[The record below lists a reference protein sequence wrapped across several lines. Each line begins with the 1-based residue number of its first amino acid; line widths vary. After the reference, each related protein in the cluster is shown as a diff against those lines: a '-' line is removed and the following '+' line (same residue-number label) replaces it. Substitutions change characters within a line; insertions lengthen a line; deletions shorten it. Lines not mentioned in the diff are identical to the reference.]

1 MMRRISMLAVLGLVA
16 VAACVQEPVPAEP
29 ENQTIAALTFTA
41 TTEPATK
48 TALSGNDEQGYVVNW
63 QSGDQIWIYG
73 VDGTRGVFTTESTT
87 ASGSFTFTS
96 GTSGDPNYALDPTYL
111 ANYRAYYPATLPQN
125 NSYMSLLLPAT
136 QQYVA
141 GNVAQAP
148 MYAFSQNT
156 NLDFKNLCG
165 IIRLNLSTTQ
175 SDVTVSKIILTADQ
189 GMSGSFEVKNDA
201 ADVYASVK
209 SGVTLD
215 CGSGV
220 AIGSEPTPF
229 YLSVPPK
236 EYTNLRIKVVTTDGA
251 RQSKVANKTISV
263 SRSKITPINLSFNDF
278 SAEAIDLSA
287 TETANSYLVSVADSY
302 KFRATIKGNGEQAPN
317 SSISPF
323 TSDIAS
329 AVVLWKTYGR
339 DVYNGGAP
347 GDNDLI
353 RNVRYSNDG
362 YVYFETGEEFKEG
375 NALVAVR
382 DASQNILWSWHIWF
396 ESDNLAQLAQTYPG
410 SGAVMMDRNLG
421 ATTNLYSEYN
431 FLDAGL
437 LYEWGRKDPFPNKA
451 RAWVN
456 GGGTFLD
463 NQIWGQA
470 IGISAMD
477 VAGSIAHPTDVST
490 GGIDGA
496 TWDSDNKILFDPCP
510 PGWKVPAPAVFSGV
524 TNTATWTSGQGGTI
538 NLGSATAWFPAA
550 GTYGHGHLQHFYQ
563 GEGAY
568 MYTTT
573 SSYSKSFDIT
583 SSIHGSMQAKDS
595 YWACSVRCV
604 RDNDSGTSGID
615 ISVYQDLSTGGTA
628 NCYQV
633 QGMGSGASFGKYKFP
648 ATVKGNGAADL
659 AGISKD
665 TDPNSIYT
673 AELLWASY
681 GTATAPA
688 ADALIKQ
695 VFYKDG
701 YVCFT
706 VNANGSR
713 IYEGNAVIAIRDYF
727 GNILWSWHIW
737 LEEDAMTD
745 PYEQNYTGGGT
756 FMNRNLGA
764 NSSDSKS
771 EGTSADYGLLY
782 QWGRKD
788 PFLSAPDRTTY
799 GAAEPG
805 VYGATRTAKNQ
816 LYTMAEAIQ
825 HPTDFP
831 FTFNNTPW
839 MVEGEKNIAFWDD
852 SKTIFDPCPPGWKVP
867 SKASWGTTFV
877 SYFNEQSAND
887 SVDGVRVYTGSVQ
900 AWFPSVAYRQGAPTK
915 NGNNVYIQGQGIL
928 QHRGDNPYIR
938 IWCSNGILWRDVL
951 NPVSGSNFGGGRFAG
966 LYDLDQDLLVS
977 PWFYYGTYR
986 DNACSVRCVKE

>member
-1 MMRRISMLAVLGLVA
+1 MMKKISLLAALGLLVL
-16 VAACVQEPVPAEP
+16 AACTKDPLPAES
-29 ENQTIAALTFTA
+29 EGQTITSPTFTA

-48 TALSGNDEQGYVVNW
+48 TALSGNDEQGYEVNW

-87 ASGSFTFTS
+87 TSGSFTFTS
-96 GTSGDPNYALDPTYL
+96 GTSGNPDYVGNL
-111 ANYRAYYPATLPQN
+111 NYRAFYPATLPQN
-125 NSYMSLLLPAT
+125 NSYMSLKLPAT

-141 GNVAQAP
+141 ANVAQAP
-148 MYAFSQNT
+148 MYAYSSTT

-175 SDVTVSKIILTADQ
+175 SGITISKIILTADQ
-189 GMSGSFEVKNDA
+189 PMSGYFSISENTATITSTSSPA
-201 ADVYASVK
+201 A
-209 SGVTLD
+209 GVTLD

-220 AIGSEPTPF
+220 DIGSEPTSF
-229 YLSVPPK
+229 FLSVPQRD
-236 EYTNLRIKVVTTDGA
+236 YTNLRIKVMTTDGA

-263 SRSKITPINLSFNDF
+263 SRSKITPINLSFNELSTD
-278 SAEAIDLSA
+278 AIDLSA
-287 TETANSYLVSVADSY
+287 SGTANSYIVSVADSY
-302 KFRATIKGNGEQAPN
+302 KFRATIKGNGQEAPN

-323 TSDIAS
+323 TSSIAS

-339 DVYNGGAP
+339 DEYNGGAP
-347 GDNDLI
+347 GNNDLI
-353 RNVRYSNDG
+353 RNVRYDSNDG
-362 YVYFETGEEFKEG
+362 FVYFETGEEFKEG
-375 NALVAVR
+375 NAVVAVR
-382 DASQNILWSWHIWF
+382 DANQNILWSWHIWF

-421 ATTNLYSEYN
+421 ATTNVYSEYN

-463 NQIWGQA
+463 AQIWGQA
-470 IGISAMD
+470 VGLRSMD
-477 VAGSIAHPTDVST
+477 IAGSIEHPTDVST
-490 GGIDGA
+490 GGIYGA
-496 TWDSDNKILFDPCP
+496 TWDSDKKILFDPCP
-510 PGWKVPAPAVFSGV
+510 PGWKVPAPSVFSGV
-524 TNTATWTSGQGGTI
+524 TNKATWTSGQGGTI
-538 NLGSATAWFPAA
+538 SLGNATAWFPAA
-550 GTYGHGHLQHFYQ
+550 GNYGHGHLQHFNQ

-573 SSYSKSFDIT
+573 SDYSRSFDIT

-604 RDNDSGTSGID
+604 RDNDSGTADID
-615 ISVYQDLSTGGTA
+615 ISVYQDLGTGGTA

-633 QGMGSGASFGKYKFP
+633 QKTGSGVSFCKYKFP

-665 TDPNSIYT
+665 TDPNSIYK

-706 VNANGSR
+706 VNANGGR

-727 GNILWSWHIW
+727 GNIIWSWHIW
-737 LEEDAMTD
+737 LEEDYLAS
-745 PYEQNYTGGGT
+745 YAHNYTGGGT

-764 NSSDSKS
+764 NSNVREST
-771 EGTSADYGLLY
+771 TSADYGLLY

-799 GAAEPG
+799 GAAEPA
-805 VYGATRTAKNQ
+805 VYGATITAKNQ
-816 LYTMAEAIQ
+816 LYTMAETIQ

-831 FTFNNTPW
+831 YTYNNTPW
-839 MVEGEKNIAFWDD
+839 MVDGEKEIAFWDD

-877 SYFNEQSAND
+877 SNLSDPGTTTDGVYVQCGSANTW
-887 SVDGVRVYTGSVQ
+887 Y
-900 AWFPSVAYRQGAPTK
+900 PSVAYRQGAPTK
-915 NGNNVYIQGQGIL
+915 NGSSIYIQGQGIL

-938 IWCSNGILWRDVL
+938 VWCSDGILWRDSL
-951 NPVSGSNFGGGRFAG
+951 RPSDSTRDNNFAGENFSG
-966 LYDLDQDLLVS
+966 LYDYDQDLLVS

-986 DNACSVRCVKE
+986 DNACSVRCVRE

>member
-1 MMRRISMLAVLGLVA
+1 MMRRIGMSAVLGLVA
-16 VAACVQEPVPAEP
+16 VAACVKETVPAEP
-29 ENQTIAALTFTA
+29 ENQTIASLTFTA

-48 TALSGNDEQGYVVNW
+48 TSLSGNDEQGYEVNW
-63 QSGDQIWIYG
+63 QNGDQIMVFG
-73 VDGTRGVFTTESTT
+73 ADGTSGVFTTESTT
-87 ASGSFTFTS
+87 TSGSFTFTS
-96 GTSGDPNYALDPTYL
+96 GTSGNPDYVGNL
-111 ANYRAYYPATLPQN
+111 NYRAFYPATLPHN
-125 NSYMSLLLPAT
+125 NSYMSLQFPAT

-148 MYAFSQNT
+148 MYAFSQTT
-156 NLDFKNLCG
+156 NLDFKNICG
-165 IIRLNLSTTQ
+165 IIRLNLSTAQ

-189 GMSGSFEVKNDA
+189 GMSGYFSINNNTAVI
-201 ADVYASVK
+201 SGGK

-229 YLSVPPK
+229 YMSVPQND
-236 EYTNLRIKVVTTDGA
+236 YTNLRIKVVTTDGA

-263 SRSKITPINLSFNDF
+263 SRSKITPINLSFNELSTD
-278 SAEAIDLSA
+278 AIDLSA
-287 TETANSYLVSVADSY
+287 TGTANSYIVSVADSY
-302 KFRATIKGNGEQAPN
+302 KFRATIKGNGVEAPN
-317 SSISPF
+317 SSISPY
-323 TSDIAS
+323 TSSIAS

-347 GDNDLI
+347 GNNDLI
-353 RNVRYSNDG
+353 RNVRYDSNDG
-362 YVYFETGEEFKEG
+362 YVYFDTGEEFKEG
-375 NALVAVR
+375 NAVVAVR

-396 ESDNLAQLAQTYPG
+396 ESDNLNQLAQTYPG

-463 NQIWGQA
+463 AQIWGQA
-470 IGISAMD
+470 VGLRSMD
-477 VAGSIAHPTDVST
+477 IAGSIAHPTDVST
-490 GGIDGA
+490 GGISGA

-538 NLGSATAWFPAA
+538 NLGNATAWFPAA
-550 GTYGHGHLQHFYQ
+550 GAYGHGHLQHFDQ
-563 GEGAY
+563 GSATY
-568 MYTTT
+568 LYTTT
-573 SSYSKSFDIT
+573 SEYSRSFDIT

-604 RDNDSGTSGID
+604 RDDVGSSDID

-633 QGMGSGASFGKYKFP
+633 QRMGSGASFGKYKFP

-665 TDPNSIYT
+665 TDPNSIYK

-681 GTATAPA
+681 GTSTAPA
-688 ADALIKQ
+688 ADALIKD

-706 VNANGSR
+706 VNRNGSR

-727 GNILWSWHIW
+727 GNIIWSWHIW
-737 LEEDAMTD
+737 LEEDAMTGM
-745 PYEQNYTGGGT
+745 YEQNYTGGGT

-764 NSSDSKS
+764 NSSNSKS

-799 GAAEPG
+799 GAAEPA
-805 VYGATRTAKNQ
+805 VYGATITSKNQ
-816 LYTMAEAIQ
+816 LYSMAETIQ
-825 HPTDFP
+825 NPTDFP
-831 FTFNNTPW
+831 YTYNNTPW

-877 SYFNEQSAND
+877 SNFKEQSAND
-887 SVDGVRVYTGSVQ
+887 SVDGVRVSTGSVQ

-938 IWCSNGILWRDVL
+938 IWCSDGILWRDAL

-966 LYDLDQDLLVS
+966 LYDLDQDLLTS

>member
-16 VAACVQEPVPAEP
+16 VAACVKETVLTEP
-29 ENQTIAALTFTA
+29 EGQTITSPTFTA

-48 TALSGNDEQGYVVNW
+48 TALSGNDEQGYEVNW
-63 QSGDQIWIYG
+63 QNGDQIMIFGAQSTY
-73 VDGTRGVFTTESTT
+73 GVFTTESTT
-87 ASGSFTFTS
+87 SSGNFTLTSGS
-96 GTSGDPNYALDPTYL
+96 GPKNPD
-111 ANYRAYYPATLPQN
+111 YRAFYPATLPRN
-125 NSYMSLLLPAT
+125 NSYMSLQFPAT

-148 MYAFSQNT
+148 MYAYSSTT

-175 SDVTVSKIILTADQ
+175 SGITVSKIILTADQ
-189 GMSGSFEVKNDA
+189 PMSGYFSINNNTATITSSTA
-201 ADVYASVK
+201 A
-209 SGVTLD
+209 GVTLD

-229 YLSVPPK
+229 YLSVPQRD
-236 EYTNLRIKVVTTDGA
+236 YTNLRIKVVTTDGA

-263 SRSKITPINLSFNDF
+263 TRSKITPITLSFNNINSD
-278 SAEAIDLSA
+278 AIDLSA
-287 TETANSYLVSVADSY
+287 NGTANSYIVSTADSY
-302 KFRATIKGNGEQAPN
+302 KFRGTIKGNGMADL
-317 SSISPF
+317 SGISATTP
-323 TSDIAS
+323 SVAS
-329 AVVLWKTYGR
+329 AALLWATFGT
-339 DVYNGGAP
+339 DTAP
-347 GDNDLI
+347 ASNELI
-353 RNVRYSNDG
+353 QNVRYNSSDG
-362 YVYFETGEEFKEG
+362 YVYFDTGETFKEG
-375 NALVAVR
+375 NALIAVR
-382 DASQNILWSWHIWF
+382 DASNNILWSWHIWF
-396 ESDNLAQLAQTYPG
+396 ESDNLNQLAQTYPT
-410 SGAVMMDRNLG
+410 SNAVMMDRNLG
-421 ATTNLYSEYN
+421 ATRTEYSQYN

-451 RAWVN
+451 RIHLN
-456 GGGTFLD
+456 GSPTFVD
-463 NQIWGQA
+463 AGIRGQA
-470 IGISAMD
+470 ITLGSLDI
-477 VAGSIAHPTDVST
+477 AGTAAHPTMISS
-490 GGIDGA
+490 GGISGA
-496 TWDSDNKILFDPCP
+496 TWDSDEKTIFDPCP
-510 PGWKVPAPAVFSGV
+510 PGWKVPAPSVFSGV

-538 NLGSATAWFPAA
+538 NLGNATAWFPAA

-573 SSYSKSFDIT
+573 SSYSRSFDIT

-604 RDNDSGTSGID
+604 RDDVGSSDID

-633 QGMGSGASFGKYKFP
+633 QKTGTGASFCKYKFP

-665 TDPNSIYT
+665 TDPNSIFK

-681 GTATAPA
+681 GTSTAPA
-688 ADALIKQ
+688 ADALIKD

-706 VNANGSR
+706 VNRNGSR

-727 GNILWSWHIW
+727 GNIIWSWHIW
-737 LEEDAMTD
+737 LEEDYLTSGHD
-745 PYEQNYTGGGT
+745 YTGGGT

-764 NSSDSKS
+764 SHNQVQTNPSDVPA
-771 EGTSADYGLLY
+771 ADYGLLY

-799 GAAEPG
+799 SATEPA
-805 VYGATRTAKNQ
+805 VYGATITAKNQ
-816 LYTMAEAIQ
+816 LYTMAETIQ

-831 FTFNNTPW
+831 FTYNNTPW
-839 MVEGEKNIAFWDD
+839 MVDGEKDIAFWDGA
-852 SKTIFDPCPPGWKVP
+852 KTIFDPCPPGWKVP
-867 SKASWGTTFV
+867 SKSSFGTTFMSNFSNLGTTTDGV
-877 SYFNEQSAND
+877 YVNCGSANTW
-887 SVDGVRVYTGSVQ
+887 Y
-900 AWFPSVAYRQGAPTK
+900 PSVAYRQGAPTK
-915 NGNNVYIQGQGIL
+915 NGSSVYIQGQGIL

-938 IWCSNGILWRDVL
+938 VWCSDGILWRDSL
-951 NPVSGSNFGGGRFAG
+951 KPNDSASGNNFAGGNFAG
-966 LYDLDQDLLVS
+966 LYDYDQDLLVS